1 MDNSER
7 RETRG
12 AGSRWRSRSV
22 LATVAIML
30 CAAFLAACGSSDDD
44 STSSNAGG
52 ASNASSGSGGGDA
65 AASWCGD
72 KQITLGIQ
80 DGGGLN
86 GWSKA
91 SLQQVK
97 LEAAKCPAIKKTIVV
112 NAGFDVQKAISG
124 FNGLVAQG
132 VDAIVIIP
140 DAGGPAELP
149 GIKRASARGVKVVP
163 WAASPGGTPGKD
175 YVDYIDWDTKA
186 AGVTW
191 GEWMAKTLDGKGNL
205 VFLGGPAGNAV
216 DADTFEGLKGVVAEN
231 PGLKLL
237 TSKPAVANWDPAQT
251 QKVTAGLLTKHGKI
265 DGIVVADGQSGAGA
279 IRAFQAAGRK
289 VPPIATLEANE
300 IGCLYKKAKDAGKG
314 FPLATIS
321 ARNWL
326 GRYAVRRAVAAVNGA
341 DDPAKSIVSL
351 PLFEDSEGG
360 KEPIC
365 KASAAPD
372 SFFSNDQPDSAF
384 ATLMGA

>member
-1 MDNSER
+1 MYDNKR
-7 RETRG
+7 LG
-12 AGSRWRSRSV
+12 GV
-22 LATVAIML
+22 LAAAL
-30 CAAFLAACGSSDDD
+30 CTGLLAACGSSSDDNSGGSAATGAAA
-44 STSSNAGG
+44 STAASSSG
-52 ASNASSGSGGGDA
+52 ASASSG
-65 AASWCGD
+65 ASWCGD
-72 KQITLGIQ
+72 KPITLGIQ

-91 SLQQVK
+91 SLEQVK
-97 LEAAKCPAIKKTIVV
+97 LEAAKCKSIKKTIVV

-124 FNGLVAQG
+124 FNGLMAQG
-132 VDAIVIIP
+132 ANAIVIIP

-149 GIKRASARGVKVVP
+149 GIKKATARGIKVVP
-163 WAASPGGTPGKD
+163 WAASPGGTAGKD

-191 GEWMAKTLDGKGNL
+191 GDWMAKTLKGKGNL
-205 VFLGGPAGNAV
+205 IFLGGPAGNAV
-216 DADTFEGLKGVVAEN
+216 DAGTFEGLKSVVAKN
-231 PGLKLL
+231 PGMKLL

-251 QKVTAGLLTKHGKI
+251 QKVTAGLLTKYPNI

-279 IRAFQAAGRK
+279 IRAFKAAGRK

-300 IGCLYKKAKDAGKG
+300 IGCLQQKDK

-326 GRYAVRRAVAAVNGA
+326 GRYAVRRAVAAANETKDG
-341 DDPAKSIVSL
+341 AKSIVSL

-360 KEPIC
+360 KAPIC
-365 KASAAPD
+365 KTSSPPD
-372 SFFSNDQPDSAF
+372 TFFSNDQPDSAF
-384 ATLMGA
+384 APLMGN